1 MCVYVFVCFC
11 VFVYVCMCVYVYVC
25 MFISIHLYLRVYVC
39 MCAYLGMC
47 VFVFGQREREW
58 CSDSDGYVKAEYS
71 GRKEVELKEG
81 GISRV
86 GVGRGFRF
94 VFRC

>member
-1 MCVYVFVCFC
+1 MYVWLYGYVCVYVCVCMRASTYLYIC
-11 VFVYVCMCVYVYVC
+11 VCAAYVCVCV
-25 MFISIHLYLRVYVC
+25 
-39 MCAYLGMC
+39 GMC
-47 VFVFGQREREW
+47 VFVPGQRGRAW

-71 GRKEVELKEG
+71 GRKELGLKEG

-94 VFRC
+94 VFRCFDVRV